1 MSIELIIFFVFSS
14 LLIISAIGVVT
25 VNNPVKSAIYLVF
38 AFFTSAVLWL
48 LLNAEF
54 LAIILILVYVG
65 AVMVLFLFV
74 VMMLDINISE
84 LKEGFVNYFPVG
96 AIVFLITTALL
107 ISFFQTQFVD
117 VDKNIINEI
126 KIIGDD
132 NTKNLGY
139 LLYTEYI
146 LAFEISAI
154 ILLLGI
160 VSAITLT
167 HQKNPANKYQIPSE
181 QVNVKKE
188 DIQKSSFFS
197 LNREKKSF
205 FFSE

>member
-38 AFFTSAVLWL
+38 AFFTSAVLWF

-84 LKEGFVNYFPVG
+84 LKEGFVNYLPIGF
-96 AIVFLITTALL
+96 IVFLITTGLL
-107 ISFFQTQFVD
+107 ITFFQTQFVD

-146 LAFEISAI
+146 LAFEISAM

-188 DIQKSSFFS
+188 DRIKIIKDNEGD
-197 LNREKKSF
+197 L
-205 FFSE
+205 

>member
-38 AFFTSAVLWL
+38 AFFNSAVLWF

-84 LKEGFVNYFPVG
+84 LKEGFVNYLPIG
-96 AIVFLITTALL
+96 SLVFLITTVLL
-107 ISFFQTQFVD
+107 ITFFQTQFVD

-126 KIIGDD
+126 KIISDD

-146 LAFEISAI
+146 LAFEIAAM

-181 QVNVKKE
+181 QVNIKKE
-188 DIQKSSFFS
+188 DRIKIIKDKESD
-197 LNREKKSF
+197 L
-205 FFSE
+205 

>member
-1 MSIELIIFFVFSS
+1 MSTELIIFFVFSS

-38 AFFTSAVLWL
+38 AFFNSAVLWF

-84 LKEGFVNYFPVG
+84 LKEGFVNYLPIGF
-96 AIVFLITTALL
+96 IVFLVTTGLL
-107 ISFFQTQFVD
+107 ITFFQTQFVD

-167 HQKNPANKYQIPSE
+167 HQKNPANKYQISSE
-181 QVNVKKE
+181 QVNIKKE
-188 DIQKSSFFS
+188 DRIEIIKDKEGD
-197 LNREKKSF
+197 L
-205 FFSE
+205 

>member
-25 VNNPVKSAIYLVF
+25 VNNPVKSAIYLVS

-84 LKEGFVNYFPVG
+84 LKEGFVNYFPIG
-96 AIVFLITTALL
+96 FIVFLITTVML
-107 ISFFQTQFVD
+107 ITFFQTQFVD

-146 LAFEISAI
+146 LAVEISAI

-188 DIQKSSFFS
+188 DRIKIIKDKEGD
-197 LNREKKSF
+197 L
-205 FFSE
+205 

>member
-84 LKEGFVNYFPVG
+84 LKEGFVNYLPIGF
-96 AIVFLITTALL
+96 IVFLITTALL
-107 ISFFQTQFVD
+107 ITFFQTQFAD

-167 HQKNPANKYQIPSE
+167 HQKNPANKYQISSE
-181 QVNVKKE
+181 QVNIKKE
-188 DIQKSSFFS
+188 DRIEIIKDKEGD
-197 LNREKKSF
+197 L
-205 FFSE
+205 

>member
-84 LKEGFVNYFPVG
+84 LKEGFVNYLPIGF
-96 AIVFLITTALL
+96 IVFLITTALL
-107 ISFFQTQFVD
+107 ITFFQTQFAD

-146 LAFEISAI
+146 LAFEISAM

-167 HQKNPANKYQIPSE
+167 HQKNPANKYQISSE
-181 QVNVKKE
+181 QVNIKKE
-188 DIQKSSFFS
+188 DRIEIIKDKEGD
-197 LNREKKSF
+197 L
-205 FFSE
+205 

>member
-84 LKEGFVNYFPVG
+84 LKEGFVNYFPIG
-96 AIVFLITTALL
+96 FIVFLITTVLL
-107 ISFFQTQFVD
+107 ITFFQTQFVD

-146 LAFEISAI
+146 LAFEISAM

-181 QVNVKKE
+181 QVNIKKE
-188 DIQKSSFFS
+188 DRIKIIKDEESD
-197 LNREKKSF
+197 L
-205 FFSE
+205 

>member
-84 LKEGFVNYFPVG
+84 LKEGFVNYFPIG
-96 AIVFLITTALL
+96 FIVFLITTVML
-107 ISFFQTQFVD
+107 ITFFQTQFVD

-126 KIIGDD
+126 KIISDD

-146 LAFEISAI
+146 LAFEISAM

-181 QVNVKKE
+181 QVNIKKE
-188 DIQKSSFFS
+188 DRIKIIKDEESD
-197 LNREKKSF
+197 L
-205 FFSE
+205 